1 MSIQIKDFGKTTAG
15 QPVKV
20 GILANDTIEVH
31 ILSYGATIQQLL
43 VPDRKGNKV
52 DVVLGYPTVQDY
64 ELNTCFLG
72 AVVGRYANRI
82 GGSKFTL
89 YEEEYHVTPNEGKN
103 CLHSGLHGFDK
114 TVFDMGFEGDDGNEA
129 TDPCTP
135 HLRAI
140 DAVNPLDRCFQ
151 EAREAGVTTV
161 LEVRYS
167 LAGTGLMIQY
177 TLTTD
182 APTVANITN
191 HSYFNLN
198 GHASGSVLGHRLS
211 LAAPAYLETDAG
223 SIPTGRKIAVAGT
236 PMDFTEEKTIGRDI
250 NADYPALKQCSGYDH
265 CYVIADSGLRH
276 TAWLTGPETGIRMET
291 LTTQPGVQLYTSNF
305 LKSATACKDG
315 ASYGQYSAVCLET
328 QDFPDA
334 PNHPDFPDT
343 TVLPDRP
350 YSATTLYRFDLAP
363 L

>member
-1 MSIQIKDFGKTTAG
+1 MSVTIRDFGKATTGEA
-15 QPVKV
+15 VK
-20 GILANDTIEVH
+20 LAVLKNDFMEVQL
-31 ILSYGATIQQLL
+31 LSYAAIIHRIL
-43 VPDRKGNKV
+43 VPDRKGKPT
-52 DVVLGYPTVQDY
+52 DVVLGYDTAADY
-64 ELNTCFLG
+64 ELNTDSMG
-72 AVVGRYANRI
+72 AAVGRFANRI
-82 GGSKFTL
+82 AGAQFPL
-89 YEEEYHVTPNEGKN
+89 YEEIVHVTPNENGN
-103 CLHSGLHGFDK
+103 CLHSGLHGFSHSFF
-114 TVFDMGFEGDDGNEA
+114 TVAPTPGENDSVTMTALSPTGTDGFPGNVKL
-129 TDPCTP
+129 T
-135 HLRAI
+135 I
-140 DAVNPLDRCFQ
+140 Q
-151 EAREAGVTTV
+151 
-161 LEVRYS
+161 YS
-167 LAGTGLMIQY
+167 LAKSGLVIRY
-177 TLTTD
+177 SATTD
-182 APTVANITN
+182 APTVCNMTN

-198 GHASGSVLGHRLS
+198 GHGSGSALGHRIS
-211 LAAPAYLETDAG
+211 VDADAYLEADDT
-223 SIPTGRKIAVAGT
+223 SVPTGRKLPVKGT